1 MGRMP
6 TVSNAAA
13 RTAQTAV
20 GSGALEDLAQR
31 PATWLREIFA
41 CRERARHLSRSLPRL
56 QSGRRRWT
64 SGCLVTALVAGLAVC
79 DVPALEAQSRRVEPA
94 EVRCPSVLGVGVDT
108 DRIYC
113 DVLIGNEI
121 ADGIIVVVPPHRG
134 SAIVTFTLYGRH
146 TYSETEVARGRGYVE
161 YLASTAVATSEKVL
175 ARPVVLVEFRT
186 EADLVD
192 RVSGGAGPGGVKAV
206 APVGGEAIRVTVPE
220 GVSEISIVGLALQ
233 IQRIDGQESY
243 SSPGRPIAV
252 ISDVQVEY
260 GAR

>member
-1 MGRMP
+1 MGLMP
-6 TVSNAAA
+6 TSSNAAA
-13 RTAQTAV
+13 HTAQTAV
-20 GSGALEDLAQR
+20 HSASREGRAQR
-31 PATWLREIFA
+31 PATWLRGISA
-41 CRERARHLSRSLPRL
+41 CRKRAGHLSQCVPRKRSGQRW
-56 QSGRRRWT
+56 WT
-64 SGCLVTALVAGLAVC
+64 SGCLMTALVAGLSFG
-79 DVPALEAQSRRVEPA
+79 DVPAFGAQSRRVEPA

-121 ADGIIVVVPPHRG
+121 ADGIIVVVPPHSG

-161 YLASTAVATSEKVL
+161 YLASTAVATTEEVL

-220 GVSEISIVGLALQ
+220 GVGEISIVGLELQ

-243 SSPGRPIAV
+243 SSLGRPIAV